1 MKKLFVL
8 FLLVSITGSVLNA
21 QDVNWYAWEKGYE
34 KAKDEDKI
42 MLVFMHAK
50 WCDMCKRM
58 LDKTFTNETTV
69 SMINKDFIAVKYD
82 LDDSQKFKYNGK
94 EYEGKQFAMK
104 LSGSG
109 QLGIPA
115 IAFVDAK
122 ANKNV
127 LEGGLKNHEE
137 MQALLKKY
145 KDKL

>member
-1 MKKLFVL
+1 
-8 FLLVSITGSVLNA
+8 
-21 QDVNWYAWEKGYE
+21 
-34 KAKDEDKI
+34 
-42 MLVFMHAK
+42 MHAK